1 MPRLYTS
8 GHSKP
13 NNMKTTLKNLLLLV
27 LTVLVFKSCS
37 KDDDDNLKIV
47 DASEI
52 PTIKAEIS
60 TGDWRITY
68 YFDSDK
74 DETSDYA
81 GYVFTFQEDGVLAVS
96 NGSTALSGAWSIT
109 SSDNSNDDSSSS
121 DVDFNIVFS
130 SPDLFEELS
139 DDWEIKKY
147 TSTTIELIDISGG
160 DGSTDLLTFT
170 KN

>member
-1 MPRLYTS
+1 
-8 GHSKP
+8 
-13 NNMKTTLKNLLLLV
+13 MKTTLKNLTLLV
-27 LTVLVFKSCS
+27 LMVLVFKSCT
-37 KDDDDNLKIV
+37 KDDDDNMSIV
-47 DASEI
+47 DASDI
-52 PTIKAEIS
+52 PQIQAAIAN
-60 TGDWRITY
+60 GDWKITY

-109 SSDNSNDDSSSS
+109 SSDNSNDDSSSN

-130 SPDLFEELS
+130 SPVLFEELS

-147 TSTTIELIDISGG
+147 TSTTIELYDISGG
-160 DGSTDLLTFT
+160 DGTTDFLTFT